1 MKPINLTIS
10 AFGPYKD
17 KVVIDFTKLG
27 ENELSDFYDSWNKI
41 SKSVNK
47 ILGSDLND

>member
-27 ENELSDFYDSWNKI
+27 ENGIFLITGEAERAEGLKCLD
-41 SKSVNK
+41 
-47 ILGSDLND
+47 